1 MTPILLT
8 WQSYT
13 LHSALIFLFV
23 HKASIC
29 HYSHSTVNIDTK
41 SRRHMRRVTGKNIKA
56 YLFNIYMLGMADE
69 HHLCVVA
76 FSKGATIRCKLRL
89 DLALIGHPEYNV

>member
-13 LHSALIFLFV
+13 LHSALIFLFA

-29 HYSHSTVNIDTK
+29 HYSHSTVNIDNV
-41 SRRHMRRVTGKNIKA
+41 VTGKNIKA

-76 FSKGATIRCKLRL
+76 FSKGVTIRCKLRL